1 MSTTDRSGVITLGG
15 TAQVLMPASANR
27 DYWRVQ
33 NGSHGE
39 LWWND
44 VGTAAIGQ
52 PGSYR
57 LGPGSMYESPT
68 GGSSAAGISIT
79 GATTA
84 LGFASLEITGPVPG
98 VTIIDRSGILGTT
111 PVLVFSAN
119 ASRNGYRLMNLSHA
133 DIWYSETG
141 TAVVNGSGSFR
152 LSPGAFFESTPGP
165 VTINAVSFVGTALSL
180 SYSAGEW

>member
-1 MSTTDRSGVITLGG
+1 MSTTDRSGSITVGG
-15 TAQVLMPASANR
+15 TAQSLMPTNASR

-44 VGTAAIGQ
+44 IGTAAVGQ

-68 GGSSAAGISIT
+68 GGSSVANISIA

-84 LGFASLEITGPVPG
+84 LVFAALEITGLVPG
-98 VTIIDRSGILGTT
+98 VVITDRSGIIGTT
-111 PVLVFSAN
+111 PISIFGAN
-119 ASRNGYRLMNLSHA
+119 ASRNGYRFMNLSHF

-141 TAVVNGSGSFR
+141 AATVNGSGSFR
-152 LSPGAFFESTPGP
+152 LSPGAFCESTPGP
-165 VTINAVSFVGTALSL
+165 VTISVVSFVGTALSL
-180 SYSAGEW
+180 AYSAGEW